1 VDRDRRQPAVVL
13 VVHDEPRAGEIL
25 ARLVEREGWR
35 AERAATVD
43 EAMERAPTWLPRAV
57 LVDLPK
63 AGLGSA
69 LALLARLRSH
79 DDERVASAAVVV
91 VDDAGTGQTALATG
105 ADAHLSRPAH
115 VRDIAAALHR
125 AISTK

>member
-1 VDRDRRQPAVVL
+1 MPNRRQPAVVL
-13 VVHDEPRAGEIL
+13 VVHDETRAGEIL

-43 EAMERAPTWLPRAV
+43 EAVGRARTSLPRAV
-57 LVDLPK
+57 LVDLPH

-69 LALLARLRSH
+69 LQLVTRLRS
-79 DDERVASAAVVV
+79 DEDGRVSSAAVVV

-125 AISTK
+125 AISTR